1 MSFCLKKLP
10 REETIKEIA
19 EKFGKLEPRCIEASV
34 ILYKFM
40 GDYERAMEQ
49 HFQKFNLSDGRFMVL
64 MTLLRNKE
72 PMKATDIANE
82 LGVSRATMTGLLDSL
97 TRDGYIAK
105 KDCKNDRRICF
116 LSLTDK
122 AEKHLKEMLPEHFKQ
137 VSAFFECLSKQE
149 TGELKKIISKLQENL
164 TLFATT

>member
-10 REETIKEIA
+10 REETIKMIA
-19 EKFGKLEPRCIEASV
+19 EKFGNLEPKCIEASI

-40 GDYERAMEQ
+40 GDYERAMEE
-49 HFQKFNLSDGRFMVL
+49 HFQKYHLSDGRFMVL
-64 MTLLRNKE
+64 ITLLKSEE

-82 LGVSRATMTGLLDSL
+82 LGVSRATMTGLLDGL

-122 AEKHLKEMLPEHFKQ
+122 AKKQIDEMLPAHFKS
-137 VSAFFECLSKQE
+137 VADFFGCLSKQE
-149 TGELKKIISKLQENL
+149 TTDLKKIITKLQENL
-164 TLFATT
+164 TTFASN